1 MTQTAARAAVND
13 ELLSRFRDRADTE
26 GLLDVAFTTM
36 DSPVGLLLLAA
47 TRKGLVEIA
56 YTHKHSVE
64 KSLRELAA
72 KLSPRILE
80 APRRLDT
87 VRQQLDA
94 YFVGK
99 RDRFEL
105 SLDRS
110 LMSDFGRRVLGRTEQ
125 IPYGEVSTYGDVAI
139 EIGAPRAARAVGNA
153 LGANPIPIVI
163 PCHRVLRA
171 GLLLGGYGGGTDRKA
186 WLLKRER
193 AFG

>member
-1 MTQTAARAAVND
+1 MTQTAARAAVNGA
-13 ELLSRFRDRADTE
+13 LLSRFRDRAENE

-36 DSPVGLLLLAA
+36 DSPVGLLLLAS

-56 YTHKHSVE
+56 YTHEHSVE

-80 APRRLDT
+80 APRRLEP

-99 RDRFEL
+99 RDGFEL
-105 SLDRS
+105 TLDRS
-110 LMSDFGRRVLGRTEQ
+110 LMSGFGRRVLRRTER
-125 IPYGEVSTYGDVAI
+125 IPYGQVSTYGDVAM

-171 GLLLGGYGGGTDRKA
+171 GLLLGGYGGGSDRKE
-186 WLLKRER
+186 WLLKREG
-193 AFG
+193 ALG

>member
-1 MTQTAARAAVND
+1 MTQTAAPAAVND
-13 ELLSRFRDRADTE
+13 ALFSRFRDRAESE

-56 YTHKHSVE
+56 YTHERGVE
-64 KSLRELAA
+64 KSLLELAA
-72 KLSPRILE
+72 KLSPRILD
-80 APRRLDT
+80 APRRLEP
-87 VRQQLDA
+87 VRNQLDA

-105 SLDRS
+105 NLDRS
-110 LMSDFGRRVLGRTEQ
+110 LISGFTQRVLRQTER
-125 IPYGEVSTYGDVAI
+125 IPYGHVSTYGDVAT

-153 LGANPIPIVI
+153 LGANPLPIVI

-171 GLLLGGYGGGTDRKA
+171 GLLLGGYGGGTNRKE
-186 WLLKRER
+186 WLLKREGWL
-193 AFG
+193 A